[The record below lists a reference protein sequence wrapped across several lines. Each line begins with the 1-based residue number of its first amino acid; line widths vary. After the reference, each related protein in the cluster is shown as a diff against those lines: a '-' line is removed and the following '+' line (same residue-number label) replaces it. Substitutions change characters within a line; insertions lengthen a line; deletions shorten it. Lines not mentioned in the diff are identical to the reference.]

1 MIASVLKKVS
11 VPQIRLIISLMTIVA
26 VIIIGVTVFVVT
38 HLTGLNMIQGIVL
51 ISLGVIGLVI
61 VMVILFLVMRNIRSR
76 K

>member
-1 MIASVLKKVS
+1 M
-11 VPQIRLIISLMTIVA
+11 PQIRLIISLMTIVA